1 MEIMMDFIARKFNLK
16 KYIEVKREL
25 KDPEKKSKKKKTL
38 KDYKEEQK
46 RY

>member
-1 MEIMMDFIARKFNLK
+1 MGFIAKKFSWR

-25 KDPEKKSKKKKTL
+25 DEENSTKKSSKKKKKL
-38 KDYKEEQK
+38 KDFKEEQK